1 MYEEGRGMLLWT
13 HSIPEGLGIQKGPL
27 SLGQIILVLVLFT
40 ACDFTLLFHQKKD
53 DLRVAFVWSHL
64 KVNEDLKKQ
73 KQKTCLFAKLIHTNL
88 AKDLKGDVKLYHW
101 AETLN

>member
-1 MYEEGRGMLLWT
+1 MWFYSTFPPKERWFE
-13 HSIPEGLGIQKGPL
+13 
-27 SLGQIILVLVLFT
+27 
-40 ACDFTLLFHQKKD
+40 
-53 DLRVAFVWSHL
+53 VAFVWSHL